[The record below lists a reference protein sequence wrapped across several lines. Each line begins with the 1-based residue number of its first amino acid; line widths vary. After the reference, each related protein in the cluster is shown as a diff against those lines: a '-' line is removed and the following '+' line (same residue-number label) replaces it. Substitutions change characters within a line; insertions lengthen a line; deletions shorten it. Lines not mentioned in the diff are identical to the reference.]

1 MEYFIFMVWEN
12 IYFPKQ
18 FLFTMQEKTWLFR
31 NIRSEVFCLLNNIIR
46 QVETKPWN
54 RNQILV
60 RYD

>member
-12 IYFPKQ
+12 IYYSKQ
-18 FLFTMQEKTWLFR
+18 FLFTMQEKIWLFR

-46 QVETKPWN
+46 RVETKSWN
-54 RNQILV
+54 RKQILV